1 MYAILRLQYPTG
13 TWCWSVNFSRRGVH
27 HAKRFFDPGH
37 GGKAAALKAAIAWRD
52 AKLAELETLSVAE
65 FCQLKRDNNTSGVPG
80 VHFLTSASQP
90 NGYWQA
96 KLKIAGKGK
105 HKSFSVLKHGW
116 QSAYEQAVAA
126 RAQMLVEAADTPY
139 LYDKLAKKLAAK
151 KPLKK

>member
-1 MYAILRLQYPTG
+1 MYAIQRLQYASG
-13 TWCWSVNFSRRGVH
+13 TWCWSVNFARRGVLH
-27 HAKRFFDPGH
+27 SKRFFDPGH

-52 AKLAELETLSVAE
+52 EKLAEVEVLSVAE

-80 VHFLTSASQP
+80 VHFLTSTSQP
-90 NGYWQA
+90 HGIWQA

-126 RAQMLVEAADTPY
+126 RAQMLAQAADTPY

-151 KPLKK
+151 TLLKK